1 MTGESRPGERSS
13 GAGSAPAAVR
23 CFVDG
28 AGAAAAGGR
37 GSEGAEASGVKKPT
51 WRILGSTPPD
61 EERGGRRRS
70 IAADGEGLGWGLR
83 WDTRASDSRRAGGR
97 GWRLETGDGGSVLS
111 DRAGLGWAGPS
122 SFFFQKILSTFLN
135 YYYPCLSF
143 CPKNQ
148 FSDRPRGAT
157 ELATLLP
164 TRSDGIFYGP
174 LWEGSSSGSSTGSC
188 WSPAKRPG
196 AGRLR
201 WRSPG
206 EPADWSGLGEAEPQ
220 NTSFVRLRLTFS
232 SLAPG

>member
-1 MTGESRPGERSS
+1 VAEGARDQESSSAISDATSRRADERAGAEVARMASAAAGDGGPGARWSAWRGGGIMTGESRPGERSS

-97 GWRLETGDGGSVLS
+97 GWRLETGELEMG
-111 DRAGLGWAGPS
+111 DRFCRIGLGWAGPARVR
-122 SFFFQKILSTFLN
+122 FFFKKSFQHSSTIITHVLVFVRKIN
-135 YYYPCLSF
+135 
-143 CPKNQ
+143 
-148 FSDRPRGAT
+148 
-157 ELATLLP
+157 LATV
-164 TRSDGIFYGP
+164 RA
-174 LWEGSSSGSSTGSC
+174 E
-188 WSPAKRPG
+188 RP
-196 AGRLR
+196 
-201 WRSPG
+201 
-206 EPADWSGLGEAEPQ
+206 
-220 NTSFVRLRLTFS
+220 N
-232 SLAPG
+232 